1 MGPRGARQEDQTRLN
16 PAKDSMRIDAIT
28 PSTRPELA
36 ALETQIQ
43 GARGRISLLYQVLL
57 NSPPVAQGWEQMLSA
72 IRNHNS
78 LSAGLREM
86 IILRVAVINRAPYEF
101 EAHVPHALAGGV
113 PQATIDALR
122 EPALPSG
129 AVLSDA
135 ERAALE
141 YADTMTRDIEVPDAL
156 FARVSTHFQ
165 GQALVD
171 LTATVAAYN
180 MVSRFLVAL
189 RIGH

>member
-1 MGPRGARQEDQTRLN
+1 
-16 PAKDSMRIDAIT
+16 MRIPAIE
-28 PSTRPELA
+28 PGSRPELA
-36 ALETQIQ
+36 DLETRIQ

-57 NSPPVAQGWEQMLSA
+57 NSPPVANGWEQMLSA

-78 LSAGLREM
+78 LPAGLREM

-101 EAHVPHALAGGV
+101 DAHVPHALAGGV

-122 EPALPSG
+122 DPALPAG
-129 AVLSDA
+129 ALLTDA

-156 FARVSTHFQ
+156 FARVSAHFQ
-165 GQALVD
+165 GQALID
-171 LTATVAAYN
+171 LTATAAAYN

-189 RIGH
+189 HIGH